1 MKKNKMMISVILST
15 LFFTTPVAAQN
26 SRNAVKQVK
35 INRIVSMPDMPET
48 YEMINWR
55 EKAKSFDAYVFDW
68 NNQGELGPLI
78 WKDNARRNIDQETF
92 GLYTALGDVRQG
104 PLHNGGEFHESLNS
118 LAAILGAGLVGIDK
132 TNQNGYNYV
141 KMVQNFYNCA
151 NGWNNTLLILM

>member
-68 NNQGELGPLI
+68 NNKGELGPLI
-78 WKDNARRNIDQETF
+78 WKDNARRNIDQEEYCR
-92 GLYTALGDVRQG
+92 LWL
-104 PLHNGGEFHESLNS
+104 
-118 LAAILGAGLVGIDK
+118 
-132 TNQNGYNYV
+132 
-141 KMVQNFYNCA
+141 
-151 NGWNNTLLILM
+151 